1 MHQYLGE
8 RQGSREANEVAA
20 VFTPYLSSVLMPTFG
35 PDANVRNTNEL
46 QNLACALDH
55 LMRGDVPRAC
65 DVLAQRFKAVEL
77 AAQEGSWNIARHVQ
91 IAGDTRV
98 STLTQKEMEEATMQ
112 ERHESRYRG
121 VAGR

>member
-1 MHQYLGE
+1 MQQYLGE
-8 RQGSREANEVAA
+8 RQGSQDAQEVAA

-35 PDANVRNTNEL
+35 PEAGIRNTNEL

-55 LMRGDVPRAC
+55 LMKGDVPRAC

-77 AAQEGSWNIARHVQ
+77 AAQEGSWRGARHLQ
-91 IAGDTRV
+91 IAGDSRV
-98 STLTQKEMEEATMQ
+98 STLMQREKEAAMIQ

-121 VAGR
+121 TAGR